1 LAFISGI
8 CNNLNFNA
16 EMKWTLTN
24 ILPKLTSN
32 RFALLIILFST
43 CFLVPLSPMAQEKS
57 FKQDDVFALFMKA
70 SKRAARDS
78 AAAKPVIL
86 RKPYFSTTPYV
97 GYNPAYGML
106 IGVGSTIGM
115 YLGEPPA
122 TPISTAVVSV
132 NLTTKSQILFNLR
145 TNIYTRDARFVLRG
159 DWRFLIFSQS
169 TYGLGTGVKHQRSG
183 GIILN
188 DGGQTNPIMP
198 DEEPIK
204 YNYIRLYESVYFRA
218 TDWLYA
224 GLGYN
229 LDHFSG
235 ITDEKLSLGPDSVN
249 ITHHYRYSDEHGFDS
264 SKYVMSG
271 LSVELLMD
279 SRDNAI
285 RPTRGLFANISFR
298 PNFSF
303 LGSSQNSLMLN
314 TEFRGYKKLSQKRPD
329 HLLGFWFIGQFTQ
342 DGKVPYLGLP
352 AIAWDMYNRTG
363 RGYIQGSIRGT
374 DFIYGEVE
382 YRYPISR
389 YTGIL
394 SGVVFFNVTTAS
406 SDDGTRDLFQY
417 LDPAA
422 GVGLRIMFNR
432 RTLSNLAVDFGMGAD
447 RKLGVYFNLNET
459 F

>member
-1 LAFISGI
+1 MRKRIALFI
-8 CNNLNFNA
+8 L
-16 EMKWTLTN
+16 
-24 ILPKLTSN
+24 
-32 RFALLIILFST
+32 LFSP
-43 CFLVPLSPMAQEKS
+43 CLLVPLYPIAQQRS
-57 FKQDDVFALFMKA
+57 FRQDDVFSLFIKE

-86 RKPYFSTTPYV
+86 RKPYFSTTPYI
-97 GYNPAYGML
+97 GYNPAYGLL

-115 YLGEPPA
+115 YLGEPPV
-122 TPISTAVVSV
+122 TPISTAVVAI
-132 NLTTKSQILFNLR
+132 NLTTKSQVLFNLR
-145 TNIYTRDARFVLRG
+145 TNIYTSDARFVLRG
-159 DWRFLIFSQS
+159 DWRFLLFSQS

-204 YNYIRLYESVYFRA
+204 YNYIRFYESVFFRL

-229 LDHFSG
+229 LDYFSS
-235 ITDEKLSLGPDSVN
+235 IEDEKLSLDPDSLN
-249 ITHHYRYSDEHGFDS
+249 ITSHYRYSAEHGFDP
-264 SKYVMSG
+264 SKYIMSG
-271 LSVELLMD
+271 MSLELLMD
-279 SRDNAI
+279 SRDNTI
-285 RPTRGLFANISFR
+285 RPTRGLFANVSFR

-303 LGSSQNSLMLN
+303 LGSDQNSLMLN
-314 TEFRGYKKLSQKRPD
+314 TEFRGYKNLSKERPD
-329 HLLGFWFIGQFTQ
+329 HLVGFWYIGQFTQ

-394 SGVVFFNVTTAS
+394 SGVVFFNLTTAS

-417 LDPAA
+417 LDPAGGA
-422 GVGLRIMFNR
+422 GLRIMFNR
-432 RTLSNLAVDFGMGAD
+432 RTLSNLGIDLGMGTD